1 MIGNQPAESGD
12 RLAWEIKAVAE
23 RLRRLSPARLRMPWP
38 PYPSRAQAG
47 RMLAQRLADAASG
60 VAARGADQPPE
71 WREVPEIELFAVG
84 EQVAVTGADLVR
96 ELAGGADHAAG
107 TESVAGSGGVGAGSG
122 GVGAGSG
129 GVGAGFGAAGAV
141 SADSG
146 PSDVVGGRSGG
157 VVGGGSGAGGTAV
170 PADAMVW
177 TRSGRR
183 PVSAITEELLATLR
197 ELRLGL

>member
-1 MIGNQPAESGD
+1 
-12 RLAWEIKAVAE
+12 
-23 RLRRLSPARLRMPWP
+23 
-38 PYPSRAQAG
+38 
-47 RMLAQRLADAASG
+47 MLAQRLADAASG

-107 TESVAGSGGVGAGSG
+107 TESGA
-122 GVGAGSG
+122 VGAGSG

-141 SADSG
+141 SAES
-146 PSDVVGGRSGG
+146 RSGS
-157 VVGGGSGAGGTAV
+157 VVNAESGSGGMVRGGSGAGGVAV
-170 PADAMVW
+170 PADAVIW

-183 PVSAITEELLATLR
+183 PVSAVTEELLATLR